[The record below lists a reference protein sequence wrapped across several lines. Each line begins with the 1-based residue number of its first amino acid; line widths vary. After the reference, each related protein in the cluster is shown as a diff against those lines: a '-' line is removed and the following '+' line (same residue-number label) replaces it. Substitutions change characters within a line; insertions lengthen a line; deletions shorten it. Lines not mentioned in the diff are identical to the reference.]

1 LPTLQQLI
9 SRTLPE
15 HSTETRS
22 IPTKRHHSATPKKSI
37 KNKRKRLLRPN
48 RMPSDTEES
57 NSDDDDDDVDPVD
70 SSISEE
76 DMDEDGNDEFVYAT
90 EGKVERI
97 ISSSKFLI

>member
-1 LPTLQQLI
+1 
-9 SRTLPE
+9 
-15 HSTETRS
+15 
-22 IPTKRHHSATPKKSI
+22 
-37 KNKRKRLLRPN
+37 
-48 RMPSDTEES
+48 MPSDTEES
-57 NSDDDDDDVDPVD
+57 NSDDDDDDMDPVD